1 VNVQQNDSKPQDPE
15 AELDLM
21 VGRTED
27 MLTEGNRR
35 AALEQARQVVA
46 SFPFDARSYRILS
59 YVLTHRD
66 LYRHESDL
74 CKELVSDGSVAE
86 ALACSRAAMRQTNG
100 NHEDYLQAGYCLTAL
115 GEFDKAAALIREAT
129 DLFGQETQP
138 GLFAGLSDEWVA
150 LAPKFLIIGVKKGGT
165 TALHNYLSR
174 HPLVLPPVVKE
185 MDYFAY
191 PERGIGWYLAHFPRR
206 PSWEKRFITG
216 EGHVGKF
223 SRRDIPAL
231 VRQQLPDVKLIAVL
245 RDPSKRA
252 LSDYYHDKRAGME
265 QRGLEQAIDEELEY
279 LDCPDDQLSGNLKEY
294 WKTQR
299 GYVMLGLYARHLES
313 WLSIFPAKAL
323 LVVISEE
330 LKADPETEMR
340 RVYKHLGLKFEPLL
354 DYGNEHPGVY
364 DDQPKDIVLAKLGA
378 FFSRHNERLY
388 ELLGRRIDWRRDG
401 LWAYEGPLAV
411 QASQARVLKLK
422 GDFAD
427 AGRLWSACL
436 AAFPSH
442 PDRASWLE
450 GAGEAL
456 RRSGSVEDAGEAYA
470 GLLASDPHSLA
481 GLSGLAEL
489 AQSRRDWGQAR
500 HYWEECLSQFPGHA
514 ESERWLNACLRAVTE
529 LGDWD
534 AAEAVC
540 GRLSLEHPGSAVG
553 PAGLARSAVRKREHA
568 RAVGLWE
575 ECLSRFPRDPD
586 RTVWM
591 MELARSLMESGN
603 LVRAEQVVS
612 ELADMPGSPAEAGVL
627 MAQLA
632 QRTRQSGNLARAETL
647 LAECI
652 KRYPD
657 HPERRWWMPMRGDIL
672 LDMQSLAQ
680 ARDVYSACIA
690 SYPDTHGG
698 YGGLA
703 RATQRLG
710 DAAAS
715 ASAVGECIK
724 RFPGN
729 PERRWWLPFYGNALC
744 SLGAWDEA
752 EAVFAEAV
760 RDYPDEPAGNSGLAR
775 VAVHRNDWPRAA
787 HLLKDCVNRFPSHGD
802 MSWWQPQLHDCEQR
816 LAGCT

>member
-1 VNVQQNDSKPQDPE
+1 
-15 AELDLM
+15 
-21 VGRTED
+21 
-27 MLTEGNRR
+27 
-35 AALEQARQVVA
+35 
-46 SFPFDARSYRILS
+46 
-59 YVLTHRD
+59 
-66 LYRHESDL
+66 
-74 CKELVSDGSVAE
+74 
-86 ALACSRAAMRQTNG
+86 
-100 NHEDYLQAGYCLTAL
+100 
-115 GEFDKAAALIREAT
+115 
-129 DLFGQETQP
+129 
-138 GLFAGLSDEWVA
+138 
-150 LAPKFLIIGVKKGGT
+150 
-165 TALHNYLSR
+165 
-174 HPLVLPPVVKE
+174 
-185 MDYFAY
+185 
-191 PERGIGWYLAHFPRR
+191 
-206 PSWEKRFITG
+206 
-216 EGHVGKF
+216 
-223 SRRDIPAL
+223 
-231 VRQQLPDVKLIAVL
+231 
-245 RDPSKRA
+245 
-252 LSDYYHDKRAGME
+252 ME

-313 WLSIFPAKAL
+313 WLSIFPSRAV

-330 LKADPETEMR
+330 LKADPEREMR

-388 ELLGRRIDWRRDG
+388 ELLGRRINWRRDG
-401 LWAYEGPLAV
+401 HWAYEGPLAV

-422 GDFAD
+422 GDFAE
-427 AGRLWSACL
+427 AGRLWSACVSR
-436 AAFPSH
+436 FPSH
-442 PDRASWLE
+442 PDRGSWLE

-456 RRSGSVEDAGEAYA
+456 RRSGSVEDAGEFYA
-470 GLLASDPHSLA
+470 ALLASDPHSLA

-489 AQSRRDWGQAR
+489 AQSQRDWGQAR
-500 HYWEECLSQFPGHA
+500 HYWEECLSQYPGHA

-690 SYPDTHGG
+690 SYPDTPGG

-787 HLLKDCVNRFPSHGD
+787 RLLKDCVSRFPQHGD
-802 MSWWQPQLHDCEQR
+802 MNWWQPQLQDCEKR